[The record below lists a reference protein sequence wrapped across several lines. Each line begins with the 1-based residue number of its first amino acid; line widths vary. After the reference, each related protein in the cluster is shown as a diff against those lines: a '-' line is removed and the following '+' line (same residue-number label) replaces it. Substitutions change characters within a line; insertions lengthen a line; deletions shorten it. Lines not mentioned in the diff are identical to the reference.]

1 MLTLKIDSLA
11 GIDGSML
18 DKITE
23 RLAALADRSPQPPF
37 QQKIWLAYLAAIPK
51 FRHSISDLVDLPSPS
66 AVDSL
71 AVRKIAEIE
80 ARDTETAAFW
90 IEVTE
95 HMNETTLH

>member
-1 MLTLKIDSLA
+1 MIQGENETSSHATVPPPRASGA
-11 GIDGSML
+11 GYFGD
-18 DKITE
+18 
-23 RLAALADRSPQPPF
+23 F
-37 QQKIWLAYLAAIPK
+37 
-51 FRHSISDLVDLPSPS
+51 VDLLSPS

-95 HMNETTLH
+95 HMKTAEVQPRRK